1 MFFNT
6 KGLGGLSHPVRVH
19 RTSFLHKALWAIGI
33 SFFAAIAC
41 LASGSLIMSTFI
53 VAFAAISWHFIVRDE
68 KAAQFACFDAP
79 RANGIVRGA
88 GWDFSGS
95 NQHGDDP
102 DAPRYEFRPRGYDL
116 GGDEHGDFDFTG
128 AWKQR

>member
-68 KAAQFACFDAP
+68 KVTRFAILENSSVSRIHSGEFTFDA
-79 RANGIVRGA
+79 
-88 GWDFSGS
+88 
-95 NQHGDDP
+95 
-102 DAPRYEFRPRGYDL
+102 
-116 GGDEHGDFDFTG
+116 DEPDFDSHAMSREPVEVGMDWGHKYDPTYYVNG
-128 AWKQR
+128 